1 MQNKTFTLYY
11 LNLNNEI
18 HEIVAT
24 DFQRLREGFYNR
36 RPDGRIIPM
45 YMIIV
50 DEQGKSYYVPQ
61 YQLFGEFD
69 LKPEEKLRFLDDMV
83 ELELVSPDI
92 TNSLHLDGIYRGDLN
107 STEKSI
113 LDNLSIYW
121 YKSAIT
127 HDYIVRF

>member
-11 LNLNNEI
+11 LNLINEI
-18 HEIVAT
+18 HSIESV
-24 DFQRLREGFYNR
+24 DFERIRYGFTKR
-36 RPDGRIIPM
+36 RNDERIIPM

-50 DEQGKSYYVPQ
+50 DEQGKSYYIPQ
-61 YQLFGEFD
+61 YQLFDEFD
-69 LKPEEKLRFLDDMV
+69 LKPSEKLRFLDDMV
-83 ELELVSPDI
+83 ERELVSPNLTI
-92 TNSLHLDGIYRGDLN
+92 ALHQDGCFMGDLD

>member
-1 MQNKTFTLYY
+1 MQNKIFTLYY

-18 HEIVAT
+18 NEIVAT
-24 DFQRLREGFYNR
+24 DFQVLREGFYNR
-36 RPDGRIIPM
+36 RTAERIVPM

-50 DEQGKSYYVPQ
+50 DEQGKSYYIPQ
-61 YQLFGEFD
+61 YQLFEEFD
-69 LKPEEKLRFLDDMV
+69 LKPSEKLRFLDDMV
-83 ELELVSPDI
+83 ERELVSPDI
-92 TNSLHLDGIYRGDLN
+92 TNSLHLDGIYRGELDA
-107 STEKSI
+107 TEKSI

>member
-1 MQNKTFTLYY
+1 
-11 LNLNNEI
+11 
-18 HEIVAT
+18 
-24 DFQRLREGFYNR
+24 
-36 RPDGRIIPM
+36 M

-50 DEQGKSYYVPQ
+50 DEQGKSYYIPQ
-61 YQLFGEFD
+61 YQLFDDFD

-83 ELELVSPDI
+83 ERELVSPDI
-92 TNSLHLDGIYRGDLN
+92 TNSLHLDGIYRGDLD